1 MSRAVIAKIHEAFEN
16 DKKVVDLDSIGIA
29 DA

>member
-1 MSRAVIAKIHEAFEN
+1 MSRAVIAKIHEAFEH